1 MAEPSRLS
9 ADQEL
14 VDEGARSTDDLTA
27 AAAEGLRWIA
37 YARVIIEVLLF
48 ASAVLLAR
56 MMPPAAFGIFAVI
69 VIIQELAVT
78 MPSEGVGG
86 ALVQREKLTREHL
99 QAGLALTVLTGLAM
113 AVLTALVGILIV
125 GPLFDHETEMLTIAQ
140 APYFLM
146 GAIYAVPIAVLR
158 RRLDFRRVSIVE
170 TLQNASRVF
179 ATVALALLGL
189 DAPALVFGCTI
200 GMLVGLIA
208 ALLYAPVPWP
218 RWRGREARE
227 LLPYGGPAALATF
240 AWTGFRNGDYAVIGS
255 VLGPAAAGLYW
266 RGYQLAVEYQGKVAV
281 PMVQMAFPVLA
292 RTEGTD
298 ELLGLRRRMV
308 NLQTV
313 VLFPLLVALLVLAPT
328 FVPWLFGPDWEGA
341 VVPTQILVAGGAAS
355 LVINAAGSALQA
367 EGRAKALLG
376 YGVAHFVVYVG
387 AVVAVAHMGLAAV
400 AIAGSVVHG
409 AFLLVA
415 YVVLLRGREGSSLM
429 ALWRD
434 VAPAVVGCVALAA
447 VVVPLELALV
457 HAGVPVPLQMLAVG
471 AFGGA
476 AYVAVLK
483 RWFPAAAH
491 DLFAAL
497 RRVAPVRL
505 SLRRGRGGAVPA
517 GSKA

>member
-1 MAEPSRLS
+1 MTEPPSRLT
-9 ADQEL
+9 AEEEL
-14 VDEGARSTDDLTA
+14 VDEGARSTDDLTQ

-37 YARVIIEVLLF
+37 YARVIIEVVLF
-48 ASAVLLAR
+48 ASAVVLAR

-69 VIIQELAVT
+69 VIVQELAVT
-78 MPSEGVGG
+78 MPMEGVGG
-86 ALVQREKLTREHL
+86 ALVQRKTLSREHL

-113 AVLTALVGILIV
+113 AVVTVLVAIFIV
-125 GPLFDHETEMLTIAQ
+125 RPLFDHTTEILVIAQ

-146 GAIYAVPIAVLR
+146 GAIFALPISVLR

-170 TLQNASRVF
+170 TLQNTTRVL
-179 ATVALALLGL
+179 ATIGLALLGL

-200 GMLVGLIA
+200 GMAVGLVA
-208 ALLYAPVPWP
+208 ALVYAPVPLP
-218 RWRGREARE
+218 RWRGKAVRE

-255 VLGPAAAGLYW
+255 VLGPNAAGLYW

-292 RTEGTD
+292 RTEGTA

-308 NLQTV
+308 HLQTV
-313 VLFPLLVALLVLAPT
+313 VLFPLLVVLLVLAPVV
-328 FVPWLFGPDWEGA
+328 VPWLFGPAWEGA

-355 LVINAAGSALQA
+355 LVINAAGSALMA

-387 AVVAVAHMGLAAV
+387 AVVAVAHNGLAAV
-400 AIAGSVVHG
+400 AIAGSVVH
-409 AFLLVA
+409 AVFLAVA
-415 YVVLLRGREGSSLM
+415 YVVLLGRREGNPLM

-434 VAPAVVGCVALAA
+434 LAPALSGCVALAA
-447 VVVPLELALV
+447 VVVPLALALRSGG
-457 HAGVPVPLQMLAVG
+457 APVLLQMAAVG
-471 AFGGA
+471 VAGGI
-476 AYVAVLK
+476 AYVAAL
-483 RWFPAAAH
+483 RWLFPAAAH

-497 RRVAPVRL
+497 NRVSPVRFGP
-505 SLRRGRGGAVPA
+505 RRGPDATPA
-517 GSKA
+517 GAKA

>member
-1 MAEPSRLS
+1 MTEVPSRLS
-9 ADQEL
+9 QGQEL
-14 VDEGARSTDDLTA
+14 VDEGARSTADLTQ

-37 YARVIIEVLLF
+37 YARVIIEVALF
-48 ASAVLLAR
+48 GSAVILAR

-69 VIIQELAVT
+69 VIVQELAVT
-78 MPSEGVGG
+78 MPAEGVGG
-86 ALVQREKLTREHL
+86 ALVQRPQLAREHL
-99 QAGLALTVLTGLAM
+99 QAGLAMTVLTGLAM
-113 AVLTALVGILIV
+113 AALTVVVGIVVV
-125 GPLFDHETEMLTIAQ
+125 GPLFNHETEVLTIAQ

-170 TLQNASRVF
+170 TLQNTTRVL
-179 ATVALALLGL
+179 ATIGLALLGL

-200 GMLVGLIA
+200 GMAVALVV
-208 ALLYAPVPWP
+208 ALWFAPVPLP
-218 RWRGREARE
+218 RWRTQAVRD

-255 VLGPAAAGLYW
+255 VLGPNAAGLYW

-292 RTEGTD
+292 RTEDTE

-308 NLQTV
+308 HLQTV
-313 VLFPLLVALLVLAPT
+313 VLFPLLVALLVLAPVV
-328 FVPWLFGPDWEGA
+328 VPWLFGADWEGA

-409 AFLLVA
+409 IFLAVA
-415 YVVLLRGREGSSLM
+415 YVVLLGRREGNPLL

-434 VAPAVVGCVALAA
+434 LYPALAGCAAMAAVAL
-447 VVVPLELALV
+447 PLELALR
-457 HAGVPVPLQMLAVG
+457 A
-471 AFGGA
+471 GGA
-476 AYVAVLK
+476 PVLLQTAAVCLAGGIAYVAVLK

-497 RRVAPVRL
+497 RRVSPVRFG
-505 SLRRGRGGAVPA
+505 LRRRDGAPA
-517 GSKA
+517 GAEA